1 VAEVIKPRKPGFKAI
16 AVEPKDSPVLSGGR
30 PGPHKLQ
37 GLGAGFVPK
46 VLRAELIDE
55 VIQVDHVEAGE
66 MARRAAREEGLA
78 VGISS
83 GAALVAALQVAR
95 RPENKGKQI
104 VVIIPSNAERY
115 LSTWLF
121 ADLDTEDHH
130 A

>member
-1 VAEVIKPRKPGFKAI
+1 
-16 AVEPKDSPVLSGGR
+16 VLSGGK

-37 GLGAGFVPK
+37 GLGAGFIPK
-46 VLRAELIDE
+46 VLRTELIDE
-55 VIQVDHVEAGE
+55 VIQVDHLEAGE
-66 MARRAAREEGLA
+66 LARRAAREEGIA

-95 RPENKGKQI
+95 RPENQGKQI

-121 ADLDTEDHH
+121 EDLDAEGNY